1 MAGEEE
7 GRGRGRMVGEGK
19 EGEERGWQ
27 ERRKGRGED
36 TLTYSRISLFLT
48 CSHDIENDT
57 HAPAVYS
64 LPVSPH
70 SRSLEYLWCEVA
82 GGATQSLHQ

>member
-1 MAGEEE
+1 MEEGE
-7 GRGRGRMVGEGK
+7 GRGGGRILSCSSNV
-19 EGEERGWQ
+19 
-27 ERRKGRGED
+27 
-36 TLTYSRISLFLT
+36 L
-48 CSHDIENDT
+48 CSHDIEDDA

-82 GGATQSLHQ
+82 GGATQCLHQ